1 MKEARK
7 TKAQL
12 LSELEELRQ
21 RVGEFE
27 GSETEAKRA
36 EKTLQQSEER
46 FRSLVETTTDW
57 FWEVDENAVY
67 TYSSPKI
74 RDILGYEPEEV
85 LGKTPFDLMPP
96 EEADRVA
103 DIFAPYA
110 KSRKPFK
117 LLENVNVHKDGHSV
131 VLETSGIP
139 IFDVNGVFR
148 GYRGIDRDITERK
161 QAEQAIRASEIR
173 LRTAIESLPFD
184 FFIIDKDGRYVM
196 QNSTCRDRWGD
207 VIGKRTED
215 LEVDEDNLTLW
226 LNNNRRAF
234 AGEVVRDE
242 VELKVRGGKGFFHN
256 IIAPVTD
263 GDQVPE
269 ILGVN
274 IDITERRRGEEEL
287 RKAHDEMEQ
296 KVKERTSEL
305 LETNEQLRR
314 EIENRKLVEERLR
327 ESEAYIGGILN
338 AAPAGIGLVRNREL
352 NWVSQRMCEMLGYSA
367 DELVGQSARIA
378 YETDEEFERVG
389 RVKYSEIRERG
400 VGAVETRF
408 KRKDGN
414 VLNVLLCS
422 SAVDPNDLSKGAIF
436 TVLDITTRKRAENE
450 LHNSLSLLS
459 STLEST
465 ADGILVVDRQ
475 GNIVSFNQK
484 FVAIWGI
491 PDSIITSKDDK
502 QALAFVLDQL
512 KDPQAFLTK
521 VNELYSQPEAE
532 SYDTLEFKDGKILER
547 YSQPQRKGEHII
559 GRVWSFR
566 DVTERKQA
574 EEGLRESEEKYRLL
588 VENVPSV
595 VYKGYKDWSVEFFDE
610 KIEVLTGHSMKE
622 FNSGRM
628 KWSDLV
634 VEEDLAD
641 TRETFIKSLKTDK
654 SYVRE
659 YRIKPKS
666 GDILWI
672 QERARIICDDKG
684 EIDYVSGVFFDITER
699 KRAEEALRESEHY
712 FRSLLFNMHE
722 DILVIDRDY
731 RITDVNNTLLVTAGL
746 KYEEVIGRHCY
757 EISHGYNEPCERKG
771 EDCMLREVF
780 ETGKPGNCR
789 HQHIRTDGSKVWV
802 DILLSPLRDENAN
815 VTHVIEAIRDVT
827 DLVEMQDVLR
837 ESEENFRALAENAND
852 GILIAA
858 GEEGVNVYANKRAAE
873 ITGYSVTE
881 LLEIGLHEL
890 VAPGE
895 IKEVADRYKRRLAAK
910 KVPGEYETKLV
921 RQSREIFP
929 VELSSA
935 RSVWKGEPASII
947 IIRDITNRKLAE
959 EAVRKSKAELVEK
972 SRHLEEVNAALK
984 VLLKQREEDKAD
996 LEERFLANV
1005 KELVLPYVEKLKN
1018 SRLHSDQMT
1027 LVGILES
1034 NMKEIVS
1041 PFVTKL
1047 SSRFLSLTP
1056 TEIQVASLIK
1066 DGKSSKEIAA
1076 LLNASENTVR
1086 SHRFHIRSKLGIKNK
1101 KVNFRS
1107 YLQSLQ
1113 D

>member
-1 MKEARK
+1 MTMKEVRK

-161 QAEQAIRASEIR
+161 QAEQAIRASEMR

-352 NWVSQRMCEMLGYSA
+352 NWISQRMCEMLGYSA

-408 KRKDGN
+408 KRKDGS

-512 KDPQAFLTK
+512 KDPQAFLIK

-731 RITDVNNTLLVTAGL
+731 RITDQ
-746 KYEEVIGRHCY
+746 R
-757 EISHGYNEPCERKG
+757 
-771 EDCMLREVF
+771 
-780 ETGKPGNCR
+780 
-789 HQHIRTDGSKVWV
+789 
-802 DILLSPLRDENAN
+802 
-815 VTHVIEAIRDVT
+815 
-827 DLVEMQDVLR
+827 
-837 ESEENFRALAENAND
+837 
-852 GILIAA
+852 
-858 GEEGVNVYANKRAAE
+858 
-873 ITGYSVTE
+873 
-881 LLEIGLHEL
+881 
-890 VAPGE
+890 
-895 IKEVADRYKRRLAAK
+895 
-910 KVPGEYETKLV
+910 
-921 RQSREIFP
+921 
-929 VELSSA
+929 
-935 RSVWKGEPASII
+935 
-947 IIRDITNRKLAE
+947 
-959 EAVRKSKAELVEK
+959 AVRKE
-972 SRHLEEVNAALK
+972 
-984 VLLKQREEDKAD
+984 
-996 LEERFLANV
+996 
-1005 KELVLPYVEKLKN
+1005 
-1018 SRLHSDQMT
+1018 
-1027 LVGILES
+1027 G
-1034 NMKEIVS
+1034 
-1041 PFVTKL
+1041 
-1047 SSRFLSLTP
+1047 
-1056 TEIQVASLIK
+1056 
-1066 DGKSSKEIAA
+1066 
-1076 LLNASENTVR
+1076 
-1086 SHRFHIRSKLGIKNK
+1086 
-1101 KVNFRS
+1101 
-1107 YLQSLQ
+1107 
-1113 D
+1113 